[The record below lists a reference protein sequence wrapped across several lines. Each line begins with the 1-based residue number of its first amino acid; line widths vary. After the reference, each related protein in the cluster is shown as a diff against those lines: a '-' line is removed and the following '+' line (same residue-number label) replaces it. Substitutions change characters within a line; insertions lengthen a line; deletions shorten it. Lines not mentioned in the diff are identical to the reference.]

1 MGEKNE
7 LQLSRDLNV
16 ITAEINSYKQVAG
29 QAIFEIGRRL
39 KHVKEHDLVHGE
51 WDKWCNEELGFSR
64 RYANQYIKVAE
75 EFGENGKTY
84 SQLGVNALY
93 HIATLPQEERE
104 KEHVTSKGETKT
116 VDEMTVRELQEVKR
130 KNRDLEQA
138 KQQAE
143 SQAEQYKK
151 SEKIARELL
160 EKEQNKKP
168 EVVEKEVYKEIDNT
182 DYAQINSLQE
192 QLLKKGKEI
201 NYIKNQFNELKNST
215 QEYEKLKE
223 SLNQLYRDKEEVEEQ
238 IEAAVSISG
247 LQVNVEE
254 FIRENI
260 AGIKFS
266 PAVRE
271 RLDSYTVQENLNDI
285 GNMLIEAGEDVKN
298 LIPKHG
304 QKDDSNI
311 IDAEIIN

>member
-1 MGEKNE
+1 MDEKNE

-151 SEKIARELL
+151 SEKIARDLL
-160 EKEQNKKP
+160 EKEQNKEPK
-168 EVVEKEVYKEIDNT
+168 VVEKEIYKEIDNT
-182 DYAQINSLQE
+182 DYNRINELE
-192 QLLKKGKEI
+192 DEKRRIEMELNE
-201 NYIKNQFNELKNST
+201 IKNDKNKVYELKEELERLNRTRDEFLSSL
-215 QEYEKLKE
+215 EVSKLVGVFDSKTNTYTDDFAVILKHGNIDNILESEALTEIVDRKISVLQNMINDYQNKKRMYNKE
-223 SLNQLYRDKEEVEEQ
+223 SDY
-238 IEAAVSISG
+238 
-247 LQVNVEE
+247 
-254 FIRENI
+254 
-260 AGIKFS
+260 
-266 PAVRE
+266 
-271 RLDSYTVQENLNDI
+271 
-285 GNMLIEAGEDVKN
+285 
-298 LIPKHG
+298 
-304 QKDDSNI
+304 
-311 IDAEIIN
+311 IDMEII

>member
-1 MGEKNE
+1 MDEKNE

-151 SEKIARELL
+151 SEKIARDLL
-160 EKEQNKKP
+160 EKEQNKEPK
-168 EVVEKEVYKEIDNT
+168 VVEKEIYKEIDNT
-182 DYAQINSLQE
+182 DYDKVNNLESEMRRIRRELDEKTSELGEVKSNYKELDDLKDVLNKLHRERDDLLNSMDIAKVVGETKSEIEECSNAISILNQE
-192 QLLKKGKEI
+192 KFLGDIKSNGFLRDALKK
-201 NYIKNQFNELKNST
+201 ELYSLMDNASDFI
-215 QEYEKLKE
+215 EK
-223 SLNQLYRDKEEVEEQ
+223 
-238 IEAAVSISG
+238 I
-247 LQVNVEE
+247 
-254 FIRENI
+254 
-260 AGIKFS
+260 
-266 PAVRE
+266 
-271 RLDSYTVQENLNDI
+271 DSNN
-285 GNMLIEAGEDVKN
+285 
-298 LIPKHG
+298 
-304 QKDDSNI
+304 NI